1 MDKIIDL
8 LESVIPSEIQIEAY
22 LKAIL
27 LIVLGFVVIGI
38 IGRLLF
44 GKKSTLNH
52 AVSSAISI
60 LFIYII
66 TVVIH
71 SLGVD
76 LSFLVSPL
84 PFISISGDYM
94 SVFVFEGVHYTVLC
108 DQVLGMVILAFLANL
123 ADSWLPTGKKLF
135 SWFFFRC
142 ISVLLAMVLHLIAN
156 AIISAFL
163 PEGLLVWAPVV
174 LLGLLLLLI
183 AVGTLKY
190 LIGTLLSL
198 SVGPLI
204 GILYTFFFSNVVG
217 KQLTKAVLTAAI
229 LSGMVWL
236 LNCLGANTVF
246 IAASALVAYIPFLI
260 LLLVVWF
267 IIGKLMEK

>member
-1 MDKIIDL
+1 MEKFINL
-8 LESVIPSEIQIEAY
+8 LESFIPSEIPIDIY

-27 LIVLGFVVIGI
+27 FIVLGFIVIGA

-84 PFISISGDYM
+84 PFISISGEYM
-94 SVFVFEGVHYTVLC
+94 SVFVFEGVHYTILC
-108 DQVLGMVILAFLANL
+108 DQILGMVILAFLANL
-123 ADSWLPTGKKLF
+123 ADSWLPTGKRLL

-156 AIISAFL
+156 AIISTFL
-163 PEGLLVWAPVV
+163 PEGLLIWAPVV

-183 AVGTLKY
+183 AVGALKF
-190 LIGTLLSL
+190 LIGTLLSVT
-198 SVGPLI
+198 VGPLI

-236 LNCLGANTVF
+236 LNWLGANTVF

-260 LLLVVWF
+260 LLLIVWF